1 METLGTILGTV
12 TGIINLVCLILVWIK
27 MFQHGQTVLGIVS
40 ILLCFCVVGQLIV
53 FINGW
58 MKAAAWNSRNVM
70 IAWTVGLLLQVAGV
84 ALNPAQVTDIQHQIQ
99 VPQQPG
105 R

>member
-1 METLGTILGTV
+1 MPLLGSILGLV
-12 TGIINLVCLILVWIK
+12 GALIGLVCFILVLVK
-27 MFQHGQTVLGIVS
+27 MFQHGQMVLGIVS

-58 MKAAAWNSRNVM
+58 MKAAAWNIRNVM
-70 IAWTVGLLLQVAGV
+70 IAWTVGFLLQVAGI
-84 ALNPAQVTDIQHQIQ
+84 ALNPAQVTDIQHQIE
-99 VPQQPG
+99 VPQQPV